1 MLSESIGEGFDDGIA
16 ASCRERGH
24 VEDAADGFSS
34 AADGAFALVLPAV
47 VVEGSNADEGRDL
60 LSVEG
65 SEFGEIGDE
74 GGGGNSAE
82 SGYGLD
88 EFGFLSPIV
97 VGLDKGFNGFFDVVD
112 LTFQKFEDGL
122 NTFLSG
128 FGPGQFEAI
137 GFHDSEVDELSSAGD
152 ELLDFGL
159 FFWHFLDR
167 SRLDLLSEQ
176 SQDAGIKAVG
186 LGGQAQGSGKVPNP
200 FGINDRDAVAGIE
213 EVGHERA
220 FIAAGGL
227 EDDQAARGLR
237 EEFAELLE
245 PRSVV
250 GQRVRLACG
259 EEVEIERRLGDV
271 DADADQIRAVHGDVP
286 FLPMRARGRFGNLAA
301 QATVRAR
308 FQRPATIQL
317 CDGVWS
323 AEARSIYR
331 RPLRGWL
338 RSQPRSS
345 TH

>member
-1 MLSESIGEGFDDGIA
+1 MLNESIGEGFDDGIA
-16 ASCRERGH
+16 SSGRERGH
-24 VEDAADGFSS
+24 VEYGADGFPS
-34 AADGAFALVLPAV
+34 AGDGAFALVLSAV
-47 VVEGSNADEGRDL
+47 VVEGSDADERRDL
-60 LSVEG
+60 LPVER

-74 GGGGNSAE
+74 GGGSDSAE

-88 EFGFLSPIV
+88 EFGFLSPV
-97 VGLDKGFNGFFDVVD
+97 VLGLDEGFDGLFDVVD
-112 LTFQKFEDGL
+112 LSFQQFEDGL
-122 NTFLSG
+122 DTFLSG
-128 FGPGQFEAI
+128 LGPGHFEAV
-137 GFHDSEVDELSSAGD
+137 GFHGSEVDELSSAGD
-152 ELLDFGL
+152 ELLDFCL
-159 FFWHFLDR
+159 FFGHFLDR
-167 SRLDLLSEQ
+167 SGLDLLGEQ
-176 SQDAGIKAVG
+176 SQDAGIEAVG
-186 LGGQAQGSGKVPNP
+186 LGGQAQGPGKVPNS
-200 FGINDRDAVAGIE
+200 FGINDRDAVSGVE
-213 EVGHERA
+213 EVGHEGA
-220 FIAAGGL
+220 FIAASGF
-227 EDDQAARGLR
+227 EDDQAALGLR

-250 GQRVRLACG
+250 GQRVRLTCG

-317 CDGVWS
+317 RDGVWN
-323 AEARSIYR
+323 AKARSIYR